1 MRFAGGARITRAHE
15 NDKGRDVGV
24 APPVTREVSDDYGFF
39 FVVSFFIV
47 VSFFVVSMFIGFMP
61 VSAGAAA
68 GGAAIAGLLVS
79 VAAFSDFEHAVIAST
94 AATKARRFMTFS

>member
-1 MRFAGGARITRAHE
+1 VRFAGGANAHDA
-15 NDKGRDVGV
+15 NNKGRDVIV
-24 APPVTREVSDDYGFF
+24 APRDTATSEDYGFF
-39 FVVSFFIV
+39 FVVSFFV
-47 VSFFVVSMFIGFMP
+47 VSIIIFFDVSPIFMP
-61 VSAGAAA
+61 VSGAAAAA

>member
-1 MRFAGGARITRAHE
+1 VI
-15 NDKGRDVGV
+15 V
-24 APPVTREVSDDYGFF
+24 APRDTSIGEAYGFF
-39 FVVSFFIV
+39 FVVSFFV
-47 VSFFVVSMFIGFMP
+47 VSIFFDVSAPIFMP

-79 VAAFSDFEHAVIAST
+79 VDAFSDFEQAVIAST